1 MFFSVLRHHA
11 LQAELVGALIGN
23 GDANQAP
30 AVRRHEIDRF
40 RRHFF
45 RRHDQI
51 AFVLAI
57 RIVGH
62 DHHAPFGDVAKNI
75 VNRVELKCFLRPGDH

>member
-1 MFFSVLRHHA
+1 MFFSVLDHHA
-11 LQAELVGALIGN
+11 LQPELVGPLVQD
-23 GDANQAP
+23 GDTNQAP
-30 AVRRHEIDRF
+30 AVRRHKIDRF

-45 RRHDQI
+45 CRHDQI

-62 DHHAPFGDVAKNI
+62 DHHAPFSDVA
-75 VNRVELKCFLRPGDH
+75 